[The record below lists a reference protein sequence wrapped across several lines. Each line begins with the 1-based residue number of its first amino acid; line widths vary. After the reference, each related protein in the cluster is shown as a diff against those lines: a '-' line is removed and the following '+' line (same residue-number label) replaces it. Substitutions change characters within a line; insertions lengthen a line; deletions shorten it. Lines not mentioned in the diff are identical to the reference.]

1 MKDIKIEDM
10 DYDLWLLL
18 TRTQYRIERVRAKE
32 LRRFGISPEQ
42 SGILFFVQSTKNNAM
57 PIEISRW
64 QLREPQTITS
74 ILDRMQKKG
83 LIKKSRDRERKN
95 VIRVALT
102 EKGKLAYENSVK
114 SETYHRIMS
123 VLSAEKRET
132 LREILLELLDATK
145 KFNRHLDAE
154 AEDLF

>member
-1 MKDIKIEDM
+1 MREIKVEDL

-32 LRRFGISPEQ
+32 LRHFGISPEQ
-42 SGILFFVQSTKNNAM
+42 SGILFFVHSTKNNAM

-74 ILDRMQKKG
+74 ILDRMEKKG
-83 LIKKSRDRERKN
+83 LIKKSRDRQRKN

-102 EKGKLAYENSVK
+102 EKGKQAYENATK
-114 SETYHRIMS
+114 ADTFHQIMS
-123 VLSAEKRET
+123 VLSPEKRQT
-132 LREILLELLDATK
+132 LREILLELLDAAK
-145 KFNRHLDAE
+145 KCNRHLEVE
-154 AEDLF
+154 AEESY